1 MVLVWHECQRRTSDT
16 MVRVVMV
23 DRGTT
28 VWRNVIRWLETPDAM
43 SVSAR
48 PGWHAMVSRS
58 DPRLTRWSEE
68 VGVTNDRGSR
78 NKNTPGGLVIRTLLS
93 EIRECHDRQGVLI
106 RTPQEVLRR
115 TLPSELLS
123 EIQECHD
130 RQGVLIRTPQEVL
143 IRTLPSEF
151 RTWFVTLVTGP
162 SIRRHRQLSLG
173 P

>member
-1 MVLVWHECQRRTSDT
+1 
-16 MVRVVMV
+16 
-23 DRGTT
+23 
-28 VWRNVIRWLETPDAM
+28 
-43 SVSAR
+43 
-48 PGWHAMVSRS
+48 MVSRS

-68 VGVTNDRGSR
+68 VGVTNDRGSS

-130 RQGVLIRTPQEVL
+130 QQGVLIRTPQEVL
-143 IRTLPSEF
+143 IRTLPSELLYASQECHDRQGVLI
-151 RTWFVTLVTGP
+151 RTPQEALIRTLPSDFCIWFVTLVTGP
-162 SIRRHRQLSLG
+162 SVDGTVSFRWDPRTDIRTPHLIYTHVMFCR
-173 P
+173 